1 MELTDIISAP
11 YPGAS
16 VVPERCIA
24 TLDRR
29 LLVGDTPQSVLAT
42 IQDHIERLA
51 AEDPDFKAKV
61 YLRAETKTCYT
72 GNEIYAERFF
82 PGWYFDRSSEFVQ
95 KSFAALQTLGT
106 NPVITT
112 YSFCTNGSH
121 YAGEAGIPT
130 LGIGPSREN
139 LAHTVNEYIELDEL
153 FKVADCYQGVMRA
166 LLK

>member
-1 MELTDIISAP
+1 M
-11 YPGAS
+11 
-16 VVPERCIA
+16 
-24 TLDRR
+24 
-29 LLVGDTPQSVLAT
+29 LAA

-112 YSFCTNGSH
+112 YSFCTNGSR
-121 YAGEAGIPT
+121 YAGEAGIKT
-130 LGIGPSREN
+130 LGFGPSVES
-139 LAHTVNEYIELDEL
+139 LAHTVDEYVLKEQLTKSAEGYVKLID
-153 FKVADCYQGVMRA
+153 V
-166 LLK
+166 LLNLESAT